1 MMVNE
6 EEKKKKRMKT
16 MRNCISK
23 SAFTILHFTW
33 LFVITFFS

>member
-1 MMVNE
+1 MIVNE
-6 EEKKKKRMKT
+6 EVKERMKT

-33 LFVITFFS
+33 LFVINFFFF